1 MQKWDEKRECTA
13 KSNGQL
19 QEAYT
24 ELLAIGTLLLCL
36 KVIYAAVENRS
47 GYAIS

>member
-1 MQKWDEKRECTA
+1 MQKGDEKRESTS

-19 QEAYT
+19 QEAYI
-24 ELLAIGTLLLCL
+24 ELLAIGTFLFCF

>member
-19 QEAYT
+19 QEAYI
-24 ELLAIGTLLLCL
+24 ELLAIGTFLLCL
-36 KVIYAAVENRS
+36 KVIFAAVENRS